1 MKSHILT
8 YGIKEINLP
17 QIGRGLDKLE
27 WARVSNILL
36 CLFANTDIRVHIFM
50 QKVHVNSNLDN
61 TFLAEEY
68 PNDEKTRLH
77 VFHTAAARKLTLEGM
92 LKTPT
97 INRNNRATELRAI
110 NFERRIKNTQ
120 PTEN

>member
-1 MKSHILT
+1 MLT
-8 YGIKEINLP
+8 YGIEKINLP
-17 QIGRGLDKLE
+17 QVGCGLDKLE
-27 WARVSNILL
+27 WAQVFNIIL
-36 CLFANTDIRVHIFM
+36 CLFANTDFRVNIFM

-61 TFLAEEY
+61 TLLAEEY

-77 VFHTAAARKLTLEGM
+77 VFHMAKARKLALEAM

-97 INRNNRATELRAI
+97 INRNDRATKLRTF
-110 NFERRIKNTQ
+110 NFERRIKKTQ